1 MTAVAARG
9 ERTSRRL
16 GLTTVAV
23 VGAAQAVAITFAVGP
38 PLQPLLSVLFVL
50 TCPGFLLMDLE
61 RPRDRTAR
69 LMISIGGSVSIN
81 VAIATV
87 VLVAE
92 ARWIAPSL
100 ALLLVAVAAL
110 PQDRLRDA
118 VSKLG
123 SLTGLERPRMRAL
136 PANAT
141 VMDAPGE
148 EGPATAASEDTQIA
162 TTVGIGDTPE
172 LANLEVAVFDED
184 EAAPKRLDVNLAD
197 VDDLMALPGVG
208 RKLAE
213 RIVLFRAQQGPFERF
228 EDLLLVPG
236 IGPSRMRQ
244 LPDHARVGP
253 AAPPS
258 PPSPAQTRPV
268 TPQPPPP
275 PRRRKQQPS
284 RTAPQGLDINA
295 ATFDDLVALP
305 GVGRALAQR
314 IIDHR
319 EANGPFA
326 SVADL
331 AAVSGIGTARLATL
345 DGSIRV

>member
-1 MTAVAARG
+1 MTTVATRTPG
-9 ERTSRRL
+9 TSRRF

-23 VGAAQAVAITFAVGP
+23 VGAAQAIAIAFAIGP

-69 LMISIGGSVSIN
+69 LMISIGGSLSIN
-81 VAIATV
+81 IAIATV

-110 PQDRLRDA
+110 PKDRLREA
-118 VSKLG
+118 VSKLS

-141 VMDAPGE
+141 VMDASGE
-148 EGPATAASEDTQIA
+148 GEPAAAASEDTQIA
-162 TTVGIGDTPE
+162 TTVGIGDMPE

-184 EAAPKRLDVNLAD
+184 EAAPKHLDLNLAD
-197 VDDLMALPGVG
+197 VEDLMALPGVG

-213 RIVLFRAQQGPFERF
+213 RIVLFRTQQGPFERF

-244 LPDHARVGP
+244 LPGHATVGS
-253 AAPPS
+253 AAA
-258 PPSPAQTRPV
+258 PSPASPQ
-268 TPQPPPP
+268 PQPPSTTS
-275 PRRRKQQPS
+275 RRKQQPS

-305 GVGRALAQR
+305 GVGRALARR